1 NPISRFV
8 GEIPQELRKTSGL
21 GSSGFSGTGFEK
33 RGSRRGISGSGS
45 EAGAGR
51 VFGTSSASG
60 SRSTRSSASAT
71 GRAVSASSFKKDAA
85 KMSFAVGDVVD
96 HKTFGRGKVTK
107 VDGDTLH
114 VYFTKL
120 GQTKKLLKDYA
131 PIVKI
136 GG

>member
-1 NPISRFV
+1 
-8 GEIPQELRKTSGL
+8 
-21 GSSGFSGTGFEK
+21 
-33 RGSRRGISGSGS
+33 
-45 EAGAGR
+45 
-51 VFGTSSASG
+51 
-60 SRSTRSSASAT
+60 
-71 GRAVSASSFKKDAA
+71 
-85 KMSFAVGDVVD
+85 MSFAVGDVVD